1 MWYSILG
8 DFEESAQEPIV
19 CFSRQ
24 LATQSTGSSDSQLN
38 EADSSSESTEAPADF
53 DSVFSHQPTPSSS
66 ATQRDSTG
74 RTVKA
79 ESLSPLSSV

>member
-1 MWYSILG
+1 MVEFQNGELLTLGSLLSPSMLYPILG

-24 LATQSTGSSDSQLN
+24 PATQSTESSDCQLN

-53 DSVFSHQPTPSSS
+53 DSVFSH
-66 ATQRDSTG
+66 
-74 RTVKA
+74 
-79 ESLSPLSSV
+79 